1 MEFTHYKLGYQPRG
15 TTVEVTLQGNA
26 ANVQLLDSSN
36 LQNYKSGRR
45 YKYSGG
51 FVRRSPVTLV
61 VPHNGHWHITV
72 DLRGLRGRGQ
82 VRSSIRILPNP
93 LPPFQEHSPA
103 PLSPLVRNTTPIND
117 TTSISDTTDYHY
129 DVFISH
135 ATEDKDEVARP
146 LAEALIERNLRVWY
160 DEFEL
165 RIGDSLRRKIDAGLA
180 QSRFGIVV
188 LSHAFFAKNW
198 PQYELDGLV
207 TREMDGEQVILP
219 LWHEITKQ
227 EVISHSP
234 SLADKIARTTS
245 TSTIAEIAQE
255 ISDVIQ
261 SASGTSDI

>member
-1 MEFTHYKLGYQPRG
+1 MKFTHYNLGYQPRG
-15 TTVEVTLQGNA
+15 TTIEITLRGSA

-36 LQNYKSGRR
+36 FQNYRSGRQ

-51 FVRRSPVTLV
+51 LAHRSPVQLV
-61 VPHNGHWHITV
+61 VPRNGHWHVTV
-72 DLRGLRGRGQ
+72 DLQGLRGQ
-82 VRSSIRILPNP
+82 VRSSIRILPDP
-93 LPPFQEHSPA
+93 LPPIRERSSA
-103 PLSPLVRNTTPIND
+103 PLSPLVRDTTPVNG
-117 TTSISDTTDYHY
+117 TDSMNGSEYIH

-135 ATEDKDEVARP
+135 ATEDKDDVVRP
-146 LAEALIERNLRVWY
+146 LAQALIDQNLRVWY

-188 LSHAFFAKNW
+188 LSHAFFQKNW

-207 TREMDGEQVILP
+207 TREMTGEQVILP

-245 TSTIAEIAQE
+245 NCTIAEIAQE
-255 ISDVIQ
+255 IADVIQ
-261 SASGTSDI
+261 SGSRRSDI